1 MFFAPQLCEDTITGG
16 ILSMADYTASRRY
29 PRVKPP
35 AGLVVAW
42 QNANRRLTSYV
53 GLLGLGG
60 LFIRTK
66 EPLPIGSVIQILIA
80 VPGDGVRARAEVRD
94 VRPNEG
100 MGVGIVSMGQEDRQ
114 RLSKFVSGLAA

>member
-1 MFFAPQLCEDTITGG
+1 
-16 ILSMADYTASRRY
+16 MAEFIANRRY

-42 QNANRRLTSYV
+42 QNANRKWLSYV
-53 GLLGLGG
+53 DRVGLGG

-66 EPLPIGSVIQILIA
+66 EPLPVGSVIQILLA
-80 VPGDGVRARAEVRD
+80 VPGDGVRARAVVRD
-94 VRPNEG
+94 VKPNEG

-114 RLSKFVSGLAA
+114 RLSRFVSGLAA